1 MRKVELRSHA
11 HCMASEAMNFDPE
24 TVERRQT
31 DAGPHRARRRLSD
44 SILIAFHLACDQR
57 DIEVACDLLRVL
69 EFMTRRRP
77 NLPTGRE
84 PRSGDS
90 LVAAHE
96 RLWEILHFAAEPAVN
111 LGNAFARG

>member
-1 MRKVELRSHA
+1 
-11 HCMASEAMNFDPE
+11 MNSSPE

-31 DAGPHRARRRLSD
+31 DAGPHRAKRRLSD

-57 DIEVACDLLRVL
+57 DIEIACDLLRVL

-96 RLWEILHFAAEPAVN
+96 RLWEIRHFAAEPAVN
-111 LGNAFARG
+111 LGNAFARD